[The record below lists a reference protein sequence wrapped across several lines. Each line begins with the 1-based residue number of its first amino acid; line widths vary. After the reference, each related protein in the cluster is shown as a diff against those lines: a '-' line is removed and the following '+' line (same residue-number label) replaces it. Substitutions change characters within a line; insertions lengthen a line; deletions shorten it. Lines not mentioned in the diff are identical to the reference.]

1 MGQIDQHPSVARHRL
16 TDCCQQPQPPPPHS
30 RQESQQQSTRIWE
43 GAWLILSLS
52 FSLPNSLSRECGTRA
67 AHVCNCLF
75 LTSGAHMTTVVL
87 YPVPAAACWRWC
99 NHQGSVRYDLMM
111 AMCWWSVSQDE
122 TAVYRVWW
130 PSSMMR
136 RRRGK
141 VELGNDDAQ
150 RQKQQLT
157 CSTHFMIFST
167 IDCHKP
173 QNVFFSLSFGV
184 YNLLSVIDGSGNYH
198 PCPVVAM
205 PNWSM
210 SSTVDDDGERQL
222 ESLSVQ

>member
-1 MGQIDQHPSVARHRL
+1 MR
-16 TDCCQQPQPPPPHS
+16 
-30 RQESQQQSTRIWE
+30 
-43 GAWLILSLS
+43 
-52 FSLPNSLSRECGTRA
+52 
-67 AHVCNCLF
+67 
-75 LTSGAHMTTVVL
+75 
-87 YPVPAAACWRWC
+87 
-99 NHQGSVRYDLMM
+99 
-111 AMCWWSVSQDE
+111 
-122 TAVYRVWW
+122 
-130 PSSMMR
+130 R

-150 RQKQQLT
+150 RQKQQQLT

-173 QNVFFSLSFGV
+173 QNVFLSLSLSFGV
-184 YNLLSVIDGSGNYH
+184 YNPLSVIDGSGNYH

-210 SSTVDDDGERQL
+210 SSTVDDDGARQL